1 MKTIEEEAVFLSN
14 ENVLK
19 NINWNYTSELE
30 RLKKK
35 YYDGFKAGVEFAQRW
50 ISVED
55 ELPLAVETGEWD
67 GKRSD
72 FVLAKN
78 KWGNVYIAR
87 TYEGIIDG
95 NKFCDFAEK
104 DDTIISHIVEWR
116 PIELK

>member
-1 MKTIEEEAVFLSN
+1 METIEEAAKNSFDRLSIAGA
-14 ENVLK
+14 EL
-19 NINWNYTSELE
+19 NWI
-30 RLKKK
+30 
-35 YYDGFKAGVEFAQRW
+35 DFKGQFMIGVAFAQRW
-50 ISVED
+50 ISVE
-55 ELPLAVETGEWD
+55 EETPLAVETGEWD